1 MRQGEMKKGSGGL
14 GKSKKHGV
22 LGGQRGFT
30 LLEILVVLT
39 IMGFLIAM
47 VAPRLAGI
55 SGNASETVCNSN
67 KYRVKTFM
75 SSFYEQYNH
84 YPNKMTN
91 LVMTDGADID
101 AANLAAAGY
110 QIPYCSDD
118 DPDNGAE
125 VLAKG
130 HNQMYKFMIHRLNDA
145 EAKELKTLGI
155 TTVFNLNDYAADA
168 AGLNG
173 AAAFGKEQTPDND
186 SDMRVTNWA
195 NITAVVA
202 QRPSMEKC
210 TVATGVGVAM
220 CGCGIDTVGALAYI
234 PAERGWAEEDLFG
247 RIVFA
252 LGPESE
258 LVTSGIVNNAAN
270 CPGSIQNADNFSY
283 GGYYLILPRLAATAD
298 RFKTAAFAALWGGG
312 NLNYERLSDDS
323 SIPNAPM
330 EAVSWAKEGP
340 KPSTDYD
347 ISGNTDHFKVRVG
360 LDLHKAMEAWD
371 YDTNRDRYDELWGI
385 DLMNSNNVLNG
396 G

>member
-1 MRQGEMKKGSGGL
+1 MRQREMKGSSVGL
-14 GKSKKHGV
+14 KINKKPGIF
-22 LGGQRGFT
+22 GGQGGFT

-55 SGNASETVCNSN
+55 SGNASETVCNSS
-67 KYRVKTFM
+67 KYRIKTFM
-75 SSFYEQYNH
+75 SSFYEQYNR
-84 YPNKMTN
+84 YPNKVTN

-110 QIPYCSDD
+110 QIPYCSND
-118 DPDNGAE
+118 DPDDGAE
-125 VLAKG
+125 VLAQG
-130 HNQMYKFMIHRLNDA
+130 HNKLYKFMIHRLNDA

-155 TTVFNLNDYAADA
+155 TAVFNLNDYAADA
-168 AGLNG
+168 DGLNG
-173 AAAFGKEQTPDND
+173 GAAFGKQHTPPDAND
-186 SDMRVTNWA
+186 DRVTNWA
-195 NITAVVA
+195 NITAITA
-202 QRPSMEKC
+202 QRPSMEIC
-210 TVATGVGVAM
+210 TVETGVGVAM
-220 CGCGIDTVGALAYI
+220 CGCGIDRAGAALTYI

-298 RFKTAAFAALWGGG
+298 RFADIATVTFGALWGGG
-312 NLNYERLSDDS
+312 NLNYARLSDD
-323 SIPNAPM
+323 AL
-330 EAVSWAKEGP
+330 EAVSWAKKGP
-340 KPSTDYD
+340 KPTTDYD
-347 ISGNTDHFKVRVG
+347 IAANADHFKVRAG
-360 LDLHKAMEAWD
+360 LKLNKAMESWD

-385 DLMNSNNVLNG
+385 DLMNSNSVLNG